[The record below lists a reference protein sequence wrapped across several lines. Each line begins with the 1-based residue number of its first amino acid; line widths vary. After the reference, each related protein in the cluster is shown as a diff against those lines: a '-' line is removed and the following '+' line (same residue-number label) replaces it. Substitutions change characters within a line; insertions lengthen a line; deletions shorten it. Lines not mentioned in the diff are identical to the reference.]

1 MQTLKTCTILWIRP
15 GTCVLSCYNGKLRSS
30 VIMFSLVRP
39 RSVLHVSTVD
49 STSLIRQTNHT
60 FLVFSSLLN
69 LQLRGTVG
77 RCLLVMHFVIIV
89 VLSFSTLKFGL
100 VPEFLTSERTNSCL
114 YHYLLNVIVLFLLN

>member
-1 MQTLKTCTILWIRP
+1 
-15 GTCVLSCYNGKLRSS
+15 
-30 VIMFSLVRP
+30 MFSLVRL

-69 LQLRGTVG
+69 LQLQGTVG

-89 VLSFSTLKFGL
+89 ALSFSTLKFGL
-100 VPEFLTSERTNSCL
+100 VTEFLTSERTNSCL